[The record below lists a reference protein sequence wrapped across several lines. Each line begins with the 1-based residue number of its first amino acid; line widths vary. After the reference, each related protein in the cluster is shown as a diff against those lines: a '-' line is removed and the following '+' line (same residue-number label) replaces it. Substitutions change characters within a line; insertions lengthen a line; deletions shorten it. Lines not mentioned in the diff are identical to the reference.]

1 MHYEL
6 FVNVLL
12 QTISDK
18 ALILQVIKNLLGSYI
33 EVTLWL
39 LSFLLLLA
47 ISGSFILTKNS
58 QITAIISRSHLAE
71 GPILVLLLRVNHD
84 YLHLFANQ
92 EGSI

>member
-47 ISGSFILTKNS
+47 ISGSFIM
-58 QITAIISRSHLAE
+58 TAIISRSHLAE